1 MCFFPAGGRYVPEG
15 TALTAVWK
23 RLLNKGSSLRRRAKH
38 CVDNMTPAPEDQSD
52 ASNEE
57 SFRKGSSSWVDAFTP
72 GRLAG
77 LIALFLFALYPG
89 VILGTHS
96 FFFHDY
102 GLFTYPVAYYAHESF
117 WHGQVPLWNPLNN
130 CGVPFLAQWNTSVCY
145 PLSLIYMVF
154 PLPWSLNI
162 FCLGH
167 LVLAGVGMHLLAY
180 RWTQNRLAASIAGLA
195 FALNGLMLNSLMWT
209 SNLAALSWQPL
220 VMLWAGQAWQSGGG
234 RRMIIAALAGAMQM
248 LSGAPEIIIFTWTM
262 LGILWLSQAWR
273 KIIPLWPTFRR
284 FVLVVMLIAGLSA
297 MQLLPF
303 FDLLNHS
310 ERDASYVQ
318 SDAYPMAVWGWANF
332 VVPLFH
338 CLKTMFGTCVQSNQ
352 PWTVSYY
359 LGIGT
364 LALAAVG
371 VWRLRRQPEICGLAG
386 MTLAGLVLALGNDG
400 YVYAWL
406 KHIIPWIGFARFP
419 IKFVSI
425 PVFTIP
431 LLAACGFNGFQNAAS
446 QNLKRNERILFMV
459 AAILLLMV
467 VCLLAAARWWLAPG
481 YDWQWMWRDGAFR
494 LLFLLAMVGCVSL
507 LIRAPTTRMRGL
519 MGLAVLALIGFDL
532 VTSGLQVNAVVV
544 TKAFG
549 PLELS
554 MTSRPKLGESR
565 AMLSRQASSY
575 LLYNGTDNPLYYC
588 VGVRGALFEN
598 CNVPENIP
606 KVDGFCS
613 LHLRG
618 EWDIDGILYGIYL
631 DPTRTNPPPAAPL
644 LDFLGVSQISA
655 TNTAFA
661 WQERKTFLPLVTA
674 GQQPVFA
681 ADPEIQDKLNTPDFD
696 PRRMVFL
703 PLSARNTVTVT
714 NGAAAII
721 SNQQFNAQWVHLTV
735 AASAPA
741 LVVVA
746 QTYYHNWHA
755 YMDGKPVPLLRA
767 NHAFQAL
774 EVPAGRHDV
783 TLRYEDWMFRMGV
796 LISALTLLGC
806 LTDWLPKPKR

>member
-1 MCFFPAGGRYVPEG
+1 MNARPEAQSNVPIQDPPE
-15 TALTAVWK
+15 K
-23 RLLNKGSSLRRRAKH
+23 SSLLWL
-38 CVDNMTPAPEDQSD
+38 DQ
-52 ASNEE
+52 
-57 SFRKGSSSWVDAFTP
+57 FTP
-72 GRLAG
+72 GRMAG

-89 VILGTHS
+89 VILGMQS

-220 VMLWAGQAWQSGGG
+220 VMLWVEQAWQGGGG
-234 RRMIIAALAGAMQM
+234 RRMMIAALAGAMQM

-262 LGILWLSQAWR
+262 LGILWLSQAWQK
-273 KIIPLWPTFRR
+273 KIHLRPTFRR
-284 FVLVVMLIAGLSA
+284 FLIVVMLIAGLSA
-297 MQLLPF
+297 IQLLPF
-303 FDLLNHS
+303 FDLLEHS
-310 ERDASYVQ
+310 ERDSSYIQ
-318 SDAYPMAVWGWANF
+318 SDAYPMAMWGWANF

-338 CLKTMFGTCVQSNQ
+338 CLQTIFRTCMQPNQ

-364 LALAAVG
+364 LALAVVG

-386 MTLAGLVLALGNDG
+386 VTLAGLVLALGNEG

-406 KHIIPWIGFARFP
+406 KHILPWIGFARFP

-431 LLAACGFNGFQNAAS
+431 LLAACGFNSFQNS
-446 QNLKRNERILFMV
+446 TFPNLKRNERVLFIV

-467 VCLLAAARWWLAPG
+467 VCILATARWWLAPV
-481 YDWQWMWRDGAFR
+481 YNWRWMWRDGAFR
-494 LLFLLAMVGCVSL
+494 SLFLLAMVGCVSL
-507 LIRAPTTRMRGL
+507 LIRAPTTRWRGL
-519 MGLAVLALIGFDL
+519 IGLAVLALMGFDL
-532 VTSGLQVNAVVV
+532 VTFGLHVNAVVV

-565 AMLSRQASSY
+565 AMLSRQVTSY

-598 CNVPENIP
+598 CNIPENIP

-613 LHLRG
+613 LHLQG
-618 EWDIDGILYGIYL
+618 EWDIDGILYGVYP
-631 DPTRTNPPPAAPL
+631 DQTRTNPPPAPPL

-655 TNTAFA
+655 ASNAFA

-674 GQQPVFA
+674 GQRPIFA
-681 ADPEIQDKLNTPDFD
+681 SYVETFQKLNRADFD
-696 PRRMVFL
+696 PRHSVYL
-703 PLSARNTVTVT
+703 PLSAHREVTVSNAST
-714 NGAAAII
+714 AQII
-721 SNQQFNAQWVHLTV
+721 FQQFDAQTAHLTV
-735 AASAPA
+735 EALAPA
-741 LVVVA
+741 LVVIA
-746 QTYYHNWHA
+746 QSFYHDWHA
-755 YMDGKPVPLLRA
+755 YVDGKPVPILPA
-767 NHAFQAL
+767 NYAFQAL
-774 EVPAGRHDV
+774 QVPAGRHTI
-783 TLRYEDWMFRMGV
+783 TLRYEDWMFRLGAT
-796 LISALTLLGC
+796 ISVLTLMGC
-806 LTDWLPKPKR
+806 VAGLFQKPKH